1 MALIAFNTSPPRF
14 AHLGGGAWLP
24 DLSLWP
30 LTPEGKPMMPLMPL
44 DNSFFLIPTL
54 GSDDWAM
61 TVFVAVNY
69 RQNGQAF
76 DPGYA
81 RRFAANDQS
90 AYDRFDCAYSKI
102 LLHPKGGAEL
112 VHPEIDY
119 PLFPKIF
126 IGLRK
131 ETEDEIAAAAKFRAV
146 QTADIAPIHVPVQQ
160 HRARLALARG
170 SVRIRA
176 GFFSAKVCRAHQ
188 IAWQALLLGAV
199 GNWFVKRILRQKAA
213 DARRKYEPMPPI
225 GECF

>member
-1 MALIAFNTSPPRF
+1 MALIDFNTSPRF

-30 LTPEGKPMMPLMPL
+30 LTPEGKPMMPL

-61 TVFVAVNY
+61 TVFIAVNY

-76 DPGYA
+76 DPCYA

-90 AYDRFDCAYSKI
+90 AFDRFDCAYSKI

-112 VHPEIDY
+112 VYPEIDY
-119 PLFPKIF
+119 PLFPKTF

-131 ETEDEIAAAAKFRAV
+131 ETEDEIAAESAEIDETEQGLDNSKAYVFFHFPQDLIRTKPSDWLVLQINQFDLDEISPAHEGIWGNGLGYAAWNRNLKKFAETREVGKFFV
-146 QTADIAPIHVPVQQ
+146 QTT
-160 HRARLALARG
+160 
-170 SVRIRA
+170 
-176 GFFSAKVCRAHQ
+176 
-188 IAWQALLLGAV
+188 
-199 GNWFVKRILRQKAA
+199 
-213 DARRKYEPMPPI
+213 
-225 GECF
+225 